1 MVVDLKGLGM
11 SFISNM
17 KFVKLISKIGPPHYP
32 EITERVLVVRA
43 PWIVKMA
50 WAVVAALR
58 FRAGSLPDL
67 RPGLCRTRH
76 ERGGGTRPLPR
87 ERGGAGAA

>member
-50 WAVVAALR
+50 WAVVSPL
-58 FRAGSLPDL
+58 LPK
-67 RPGLCRTRH
+67 RTR
-76 ERGGGTRPLPR
+76 EKVGFTVYEIPCRLGMLRSF
-87 ERGGAGAA
+87 